1 MKSILL
7 KVGIGLVIAAT
18 SVTSVAAGSG
28 GPVQGNKL
36 AVVIASDT
44 VTGGGTPA
52 PAAPCAQTNLFR
64 QGQIVVFRMWGVNV
78 KLDGAALTDKNVTS
92 AVVKIPGLKKLLPFT
107 YGLHG
112 TAPNQVSFWTAVF
125 PTKGYPLGVVDF
137 TIIVKTKAVKKTAH
151 QKAVK
156 SLTGTYSQ
164 RGFPSVSRL
173 TVTP

>member
-1 MKSILL
+1 MKSMLL
-7 KVGIGLVIAAT
+7 KVGIGLMIAAT
-18 SVTSVAAGSG
+18 SVTSVAASSAD
-28 GPVQGNKL
+28 PVQGNKL
-36 AVVIASDT
+36 AVVINADT
-44 VTGGGTPA
+44 VTGGGSPT

-78 KLDGAALTDKNVTS
+78 KLDGVALTDKNVIS
-92 AVVKIPGLKKLLPFT
+92 AVVKIPGRKQPLPFK

-125 PTKGYPLGVVDF
+125 PTAKYPLGVVNF
-137 TIIVKTKAVKKTAH
+137 TVVVKTKAVKKTAH
-151 QKAVK
+151 HKAVK

-164 RGFPSVSRL
+164 KGFSDVSRL